1 MATEYILTQVASDV
15 QKAIN
20 NALNPSTT
28 LTESGKPAD
37 AKAVGDKLDV
47 LENELRGIVVELKG
61 SANSYSAT
69 VDGAG
74 ADSVAL
80 NEALL
85 SGANVIG
92 VAAANMSFTTSSGV
106 EYAVPAGTIFRY
118 QNASVME
125 LVGEG
130 YEFYVQLDGHEFA
143 LMDMNGGG
151 TWEGYSRPVQVVLY
165 LKDSGGNPV
174 VYYNGRSRTAE
185 EVIDLLENCY
195 NMGRPV
201 LCWQENMA
209 FLQTD
214 GLTVTPPL
222 GNVFRLT
229 RSSENLFA
237 FRCEQDG
244 VEYVLEVND
253 SEFIPYVEATPVP
266 VSAELNDENI
276 ALFKNSA
283 GVVLFTLDLSNMGT
297 PAEYGV
303 PVLSVDSLNIQEGSS
318 DTFTVRLD
326 SAPTVNQVIYMALS
340 DETKLSISPTFLTFT
355 PDNWSVEQTVTVY
368 TTTETD
374 ENVTLSTKK
383 ASDIPVSVTVY
394 EAATPFEAVNWL
406 DTAYMVGQN
415 NQHVYNGWCPDT
427 VAYDETRNLIVFQQV
442 HNVGNHSSNMAAK
455 TLCTIDPYDPTVYTD
470 VSAYPGMNSS
480 SEGVGGLVVEN
491 GVWTTYSKTQ
501 RRRSSDGGATWQ
513 TDAVVTPPARM
524 YGVFKVDDVLYCGDD
539 YSTTDTSHNG
549 WYYVSYDDGL
559 NWEQKVFDFADDYEI
574 QCSEARFCQWKG
586 KLYATIRREAN
597 TGLLARL
604 DDSGWVV
611 IYDQLPNV
619 TSDSSLLAFDDLL
632 AISSVDRPNK
642 KLILSTWDGTA
653 LTVVKE
659 YDFSR
664 ITYSGDFHTPTY
676 IHGEDFQAV
685 FFMTFGMYGNEY
697 RSAMN
702 AAVFGYKDGVEANT
716 PTYEVDTNVAYSWK
730 DIVESPSYNC
740 SVTIQD
746 DGVVVTTEDTDVIP
760 WVSINKRWP
769 NCHQPDENGKI
780 VYYAFTNDI
789 TLGTFVP
796 DKQYENILAD
806 TVDIGGRKY
815 ICVTKANR
823 YGGASADIPMKIM
836 GIANKITIENSNM
849 TGAMY
854 TAPANQFDTG
864 DSVRKNSGVTYGV
877 VQN

>member
-1 MATEYILTQVASDV
+1 MSEIINGVPIGDLPGIESVPDDSFFVAEYLS
-15 QKAIN
+15 KAYK
-20 NALNPSTT
+20 L
-28 LTESGKPAD
+28 SG
-37 AKAVGDKLDV
+37 AVIRKIIEEICKKNGSV
-47 LENELRGIVVELKG
+47 GGIVAELTG
-61 SANSYSAT
+61 SNGSYNVT
-69 VDGAG
+69 VDGTA
-74 ADSVAL
+74 AYSAAL
-80 NEALL
+80 NESLQ

-92 VAAANMSFTTSSGV
+92 IAGEDMIFVLQTGI
-106 EYAVPAGTIFRY
+106 EYTIPAGTVFRY
-118 QNASVME
+118 QNANVYE
-125 LVGEG
+125 LVGES
-130 YEFYVQLDGHEFA
+130 YEFYAQLDGHEFA
-143 LMDMNGGG
+143 LIDMDG
-151 TWEGYSRPVQVVLY
+151 TWDGHCRPAQVVLY

-174 VYYNGRSRTAE
+174 VYYNGRSRTAA

-195 NMGRPV
+195 NLGRPV

-209 FLQTD
+209 FLQSD

-229 RSSENLFA
+229 RSSESLFS

-244 VEYVLEVND
+244 MEYVVEVND
-253 SEFIPYVEATPVP
+253 NDFIPYVEEVSGGGMYAYVDGETLYLISAPPKDAVYGEIDVDETAVEVNEATPASFL
-266 VSAELNDENI
+266 VSLA
-276 ALFKNSA
+276 
-283 GVVLFTLDLSNMGT
+283 
-297 PAEYGV
+297 
-303 PVLSVDSLNIQEGSS
+303 
-318 DTFTVRLD
+318 
-326 SAPTVNQVIYMALS
+326 SAPNTTQTVHLTPS
-340 DETKLSISPTFLTFT
+340 DNTKISVSPSVLTFT
-355 PDNWSVEQTVTVY
+355 ADNWNVTKLVTVSVPAGSVESEQTI
-368 TTTETD
+368 
-374 ENVTLSTKK
+374 TLSSTGV
-383 ASDIPVSVTVY
+383 SDVQVAVSVK
-394 EAATPFEAVNWL
+394 AISPFMEVNWL
-406 DTAYMVGQN
+406 DTAYAVGQN
-415 NQHVYNGWCPDT
+415 SHQYNGWCPDT
-427 VAYDETRNLIVFQQV
+427 VAYDSTRNLIVFQQV
-442 HNVGNHSSNMAAK
+442 HNTGNHASAMAAK

-470 VSAYPGMNSS
+470 VSAYPGMSS
-480 SEGVGGLVVEN
+480 TSEGVGGLIVEN
-491 GVWTTYSKTQ
+491 GVWTTYCKTQ
-501 RRRSSDGGATWQ
+501 RRRSTDGGKTWQ
-513 TDAVVTPPARM
+513 TANVVTPPERM

-685 FFMTFGMYGNEY
+685 FFMTFGMYGSEY

-716 PTYEVDTNVAYSWK
+716 PTYEVDTNVAYSWE

-780 VYYAFTNDI
+780 VYYAFTNVI
-789 TLGTFVP
+789 SLGTFVP
-796 DKQYENILAD
+796 DRQYENILAD

-815 ICVTKANR
+815 ICVTKADR
-823 YGGASADIPMKIM
+823 YGGGSADIPMKIM
-836 GIANKITIENSNM
+836 GIANKITIEDSNM

-854 TAPANQFDTG
+854 TAPAYQFDTG
-864 DSVRKNSGVTYGV
+864 GTVRKNSGTARGV
-877 VQN
+877 VQG